1 MKNHNGASMKIKVK
15 NYHFKNLYN
24 KLYDSDWLDAELT
37 IINST
42 GKVSINLEL
51 LLVEE
56 LERIINWL
64 NQILNKNNVTNKLE
78 FVDPNLRLKL
88 LTRSSMPVLKVMYNI
103 NENIIECW
111 ELLIKTADI
120 NKLVNELKITINNYP
135 CRCGFIH

>member
-1 MKNHNGASMKIKVK
+1 MKNHNGDSMKIKVK

-64 NQILNKNNVTNKLE
+64 NQILNKKNVTNKLE

-88 LTRSSMPVLKVMYNI
+88 MTRSSMPVLKVMYNI

>member
-1 MKNHNGASMKIKVK
+1 MKNHNGDSMKIKVK

-64 NQILNKNNVTNKLE
+64 NQVLNKNNVTNKLE

-103 NENIIECW
+103 NENTIECW

-120 NKLVNELKITINNYP
+120 NKLVNEFKKTINNYP

>member
-1 MKNHNGASMKIKVK
+1 MKIKVK

-103 NENIIECW
+103 NENTIECW

-120 NKLVNELKITINNYP
+120 NKLVNELKITINNYH

>member
-1 MKNHNGASMKIKVK
+1 MKNHNGDSMKIKVK

-88 LTRSSMPVLKVMYNI
+88 MTRSSMPVLKVMYNI

>member
-1 MKNHNGASMKIKVK
+1 MKNHNGDSMKIEVK

-24 KLYDSDWLDAELT
+24 KLYDSDWLDAEL
-37 IINST
+37 IMINST

-64 NQILNKNNVTNKLE
+64 NQVLNKNNVTNKLE
-78 FVDPNLRLKL
+78 FIDSNLRLKL
-88 LTRSSMPVLKVMYNI
+88 MTRSRIPVLKILYNV
-103 NENIIECW
+103 NETTIECW
-111 ELLIKTADI
+111 ELILKTADI
-120 NKLVNELKITINNYP
+120 NKLVNELKKTINNYP

>member
-1 MKNHNGASMKIKVK
+1 MKNHNGDSMKIKVK

-103 NENIIECW
+103 NENTIECW

>member
-103 NENIIECW
+103 NENTIECW